1 MYHLPE
7 KAVVKKQLPKATIYK
22 KFDLNPA
29 SKARFDA
36 DISRIDIVGEISE
49 ATVSVPAG
57 ENVSTVFV
65 LQVALKKTDFDEKNI
80 MLISKLIDQKMIFVL
95 THENRAKLA
104 VCYGRFFQT
113 EWQNA
118 DDVSIPIRGL
128 NLDAVYQNL
137 ITQIGEI
144 HVTDGNTLSQQI
156 ELDEK
161 RAKLEKEIAKLEK
174 QARAEKQPR
183 KKFELVQKIKQL
195 KQTLETI
202 RR

>member
-29 SKARFDA
+29 AKAKFDA

-57 ENVSTVFV
+57 ENVSSVFV

-118 DDVSIPIRGL
+118 DDISIPIRGL
-128 NLDAVYQNL
+128 SLDAVYQNL
-137 ITQIGEI
+137 ITQIGAI

-161 RAKLEKEIAKLEK
+161 RAKLEKEIARLEK

-183 KKFELVQKIKQL
+183 KKFELVQRIKNL
-195 KQTLETI
+195 KMRNQE
-202 RR
+202 

>member
-137 ITQIGEI
+137 ITQIGAI
-144 HVTDGNTLSQQI
+144 HITDGNTLSQQI

-161 RAKLEKEIAKLEK
+161 RAKLEKEIARLEK

-183 KKFELVQKIKQL
+183 KKFELVQKMRNL
-195 KQTLETI
+195 KMRNQE
-202 RR
+202 

>member
-57 ENVSTVFV
+57 ENVSSVFV

-104 VCYGRFFQT
+104 VCYSRFFQT

-137 ITQIGEI
+137 ITQIGAI

-183 KKFELVQKIKQL
+183 KKFELVQKINQL